1 MIVDLTTWLIDHLL
15 HPGQAG
21 CIISLG
27 QKDDLMFTLCTQMT
41 GNMQIL
47 TREVLVNEQEFHELE
62 LGLGKKREIVAY
74 AFIPPD
80 PPQRE

>member
-1 MIVDLTTWLIDHLL
+1 
-15 HPGQAG
+15 
-21 CIISLG
+21 
-27 QKDDLMFTLCTQMT
+27 MFTLRTQMT